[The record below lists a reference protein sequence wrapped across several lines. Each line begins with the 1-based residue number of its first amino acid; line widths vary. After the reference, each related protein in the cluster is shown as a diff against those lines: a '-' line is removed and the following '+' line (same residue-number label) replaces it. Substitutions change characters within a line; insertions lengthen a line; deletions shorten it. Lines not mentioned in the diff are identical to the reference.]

1 MRLLILLAALLAPLP
16 AAAQAWRH
24 FTYADTG
31 FTVQLP
37 AAPTVTEGQYKSAAG
52 AAVPA
57 VTYTLAQPDIVFSVI
72 VADFSQTNMDRE
84 RALADAVK
92 LIGAAGQIKI
102 DTEERIARE
111 YGRQLTLVGK
121 DGSRSNITVFFVNG
135 RLYQTEG
142 KALAPDPAAGAGKAV
157 RFQQSL
163 EFPRAPNPS
172 RAGPD
177 DIGGPL

>member
-1 MRLLILLAALLAPLP
+1 MRFLILVAALLAPLP

-37 AAPTVTEGQYKSAAG
+37 AAPTVTKGQYKPAAG
-52 AAVPA
+52 AAVPS
-57 VTYTLAQPDIVFSVI
+57 TIYTLTQPDIVFSVI
-72 VADFSQTNMDRE
+72 VADFSRTAMDRE
-84 RALADAVK
+84 KALADAVK
-92 LIGAAGQIKI
+92 AIGATGQIKI
-102 DTEERIARE
+102 DVEERIGRE
-111 YGRQLTLVGK
+111 HGRQLTLVGK

-142 KALAPDPAAGAGKAV
+142 KALPPEPAAGAGKAV

-163 EFPRAPNPS
+163 QFPRADN
-172 RAGPD
+172 RGPG
-177 DIGGPL
+177 I